1 MGGPYITIMR
11 VLWTVSVS
19 CQFATYNH
27 RVQSNQEK
35 NSLKMKVVFFFL
47 LFALA
52 NSTLWTDILKSG
64 GFVGDYVEEK
74 SYREGK
80 ICINIE

>member
-1 MGGPYITIMR
+1 MPLTIIA
-11 VLWTVSVS
+11 SS
-19 CQFATYNH
+19 
-27 RVQSNQEK
+27 
-35 NSLKMKVVFFFL
+35 SLKMKIVVFFL

-52 NSTLWTDILKSG
+52 NLANSLSWTEILKNG

-74 SYREGK
+74 SYRKGK